1 MNIRMIVSDIDGT
14 LIPGGGTL
22 SERTKRVLKACE
34 EKGVHVVLA
43 SGRTFYGARGV
54 SLEAGL
60 RGPVISANGGRADA
74 SPEGG
79 VIFEDTLDSEIS
91 LRIYRALRDAGCFMT
106 SYVGTKIYALEE
118 TNGFGSKCAQTS
130 EIRKGGDHIV
140 VNDEARFLREGTVR
154 PYKYEAY
161 SDDTALIDR
170 LREKFLSWGLS
181 VSSAFPYNLEILAP
195 GGGKGRAVEAL
206 AAHFGIDRSEI
217 MAFGDGSND
226 LTMLRAVGWPVA
238 MANGVQVLK
247 DAAWKIAPDCR
258 DDGEARVLA
267 EYVLGEKTE

>member
-1 MNIRMIVSDIDGT
+1 M
-14 LIPGGGTL
+14 
-22 SERTKRVLKACE
+22 
-34 EKGVHVVLA
+34 
-43 SGRTFYGARGV
+43 
-54 SLEAGL
+54 
-60 RGPVISANGGRADA
+60 
-74 SPEGG
+74 
-79 VIFEDTLDSEIS
+79 
-91 LRIYRALRDAGCFMT
+91 
-106 SYVGTKIYALEE
+106 
-118 TNGFGSKCAQTS
+118 
-130 EIRKGGDHIV
+130 
-140 VNDEARFLREGTVR
+140 R

>member
-22 SERTKRVLKACE
+22 SEYTKRVLKACE
-34 EKGVHVVLA
+34 EKGVYVVLA

-60 RGPVISANGGRADA
+60 SGPVISANGGRADL

-79 VIFEDTLDSEIS
+79 VIFEDTLDEESS

-238 MANGVQVLK
+238 MANGVQALK

-267 EYVLGEKTE
+267 DYVLGEKTE

>member
-1 MNIRMIVSDIDGT
+1 MKIRMIVSDIDGT
-14 LIPGGGTL
+14 LIPGGGVL
-22 SERTKRVLKACE
+22 SEYTKRTLKACE
-34 EKGVHVVLA
+34 DKGVHVVLA

-60 RGPVISANGGRADA
+60 HGPVISANGGRADQ

-79 VIFEDTLDSEIS
+79 VIFEDTLEDALS
-91 LRIYRALRDAGCFMT
+91 LRVYHELRSAGCFMT
-106 SYVGTKIYALEE
+106 SYVGTRIYALEE
-118 TNGFGSKCAQTS
+118 TNGFGSRCAQTS

-140 VNDEARFLREGTVR
+140 ADDEAQFLREGTVR

-170 LREKFLSWGLS
+170 LRAKFLSWGLS

-195 GGGKGRAVEAL
+195 GGGKGRAVQAL
-206 AAHFGIDRSEI
+206 AARFGIAKGEI

-226 LTMLRAVGWPVA
+226 LTMLQAVGWPVA

-258 DDGEARVLA
+258 DDGEARVLE
-267 EYVLGEKTE
+267 EYVLGERTE